1 MGINDSPFLEIS
13 DTMNT
18 YRMASLRRLMADVV
32 IVRECKHGQ
41 VRVLYGDVI
50 KVEGDVM
57 MIPANSRLAGR
68 EGLDERMHQA
78 AGDGLREACA
88 NIAKEKRK
96 SNLQPCGV
104 GEAVTTPGFDLPASN
119 LVHVVGPDCRRPTQ
133 DNFRRELLRNSY
145 AALFEQ
151 VEKLEPRETLV
162 LPPLGMD
169 VFAYPH
175 REGARMTMEI
185 VLGWMDAEHDPG
197 VDMVLIVTHE
207 DNFLNNMKTVYRESE
222 DQFPGVDRTREY
234 RKGKFQ

>member
-1 MGINDSPFLEIS
+1 M
-13 DTMNT
+13 DT
-18 YRMASLRRLMADVV
+18 YQMASLPSPMADVV
-32 IVRECKHGQ
+32 IVRECRHGQ
-41 VRVLYGDVI
+41 VRVLYGDIVG
-50 KVEGDVM
+50 VEGDVM
-57 MIPANSRLAGR
+57 VIPANSRLAGR
-68 EGLDERMHQA
+68 EGLDERMQQS
-78 AGDGLREACA
+78 AGVGLREACA
-88 NIAKEKRK
+88 DIAKERRK
-96 SNLQPCGV
+96 LNLQPCGV
-104 GEAVTTPGFDLPASN
+104 GEAVTTSGFDLPAAN

-145 AALFEQ
+145 EALFQET
-151 VEKLEPRETLV
+151 ENLDPRSTLV

-185 VLGWMDAEHDPG
+185 ILAWMDGEHDPG
-197 VDMVLIVTHE
+197 VEMVLIVTHE